1 MKLLEAI
8 DKLFEEENIGKRP
21 TELKYP
27 KIQHLADA
35 LGEEGGEQIVKDA
48 FSKAVEVTAK
58 MDGQQFA
65 VYLDDNND
73 PTFYTKSMK
82 LDPAEFNLEDM
93 YYKTQR
99 AEGSDYKDYG
109 RVILHFMN
117 LKKQGKLDKLPPNS
131 LISGEF
137 YGSKK
142 PNVIMYEREP
152 KGNFILFGLR
162 TGEEWADYDTLVKT
176 AKLLD
181 VEVVP
186 VLFSGE
192 IKDKKS
198 FLAGLSKT
206 LRSNKEFMQSVKT
219 FFEKKGGQKIETTDD
234 LQGILALFL
243 NLSDPLL
250 GSEHLEGVVVKNYD
264 FRTAKGKNKFFKLVR
279 SEFAEE
285 RNSNWEDVNKI
296 GRQMRNLSNQLRW
309 KKITEK
315 QYQEAIKGLDLFTYL
330 MRATAF
336 DALFGIENRVAKA
349 IAGLKERKQEVN
361 PSNVIAWV
369 REDMT
374 EENMPQKVYS
384 IYKKNETNF
393 DKLHQAKSVEEVYGE
408 FFRTAMMLLKQNY
421 QNVVDNIK

>member
-1 MKLLEAI
+1 MKLRDLLNEA
-8 DKLFEEENIGKRP
+8 ENLGKRP
-21 TELKYP
+21 LELKYP

-35 LGEEGGEQIVKDA
+35 LGDEGGEQVVKDA
-48 FSKAVEVTAK
+48 FSSAVEITAK

-65 VYLDDNND
+65 VYLDENND

-82 LDPAEFNLEDM
+82 LDPAEFDLKDM
-93 YYKTQR
+93 YYKTKR

-152 KGNFILFGLR
+152 KGNFILFGLK

-176 AKLLD
+176 ANLLD

-192 IKDKKS
+192 IKNKKS

-206 LRSNKEFMQSVKT
+206 LRANKQFMQSIKDY
-219 FFEKKGGQKIETTDD
+219 FEKKGNEKIDTTDD
-234 LQGILALFL
+234 LQKILALFL

-250 GSEHLEGVVVKNYD
+250 GSEHLEGVVIKNYD
-264 FRTAKGKNKFFKLVR
+264 LKTAKGKNKFFKLVR

-309 KKITEK
+309 GKITEK
-315 QYQEAIKGLDLFTYL
+315 QYQAQIKELNLFTYL
-330 MRATAF
+330 IRATAF

-349 IAGLKERKQEVN
+349 VAGLKEKNQEIN

-369 REDMT
+369 REDMK
-374 EENMPQKVYS
+374 EENMPNKVYS
-384 IYKKNETNF
+384 IYKKNEKGF
-393 DKLHQAKSVEEVYGE
+393 DALYQGKAIDDVYGE

-421 QNVVDNIK
+421 QNVIDNVKG